1 MSTGISPHVLRH
13 TAATHMARR
22 GVSLWMIAKVL
33 GNTTALV
40 ERVYA
45 KWVPENAV
53 GTVDLISG
61 GVLETTE

>member
-1 MSTGISPHVLRH
+1 M
-13 TAATHMARR
+13 
-22 GVSLWMIAKVL
+22 
-33 GNTTALV
+33 V